1 MGAIISKVSE
11 FKSLA
16 IRLTCSKKLNELSVI
31 LLQTLCD
38 TIRAVFVMKRIGN
51 ALTSSQPPKKTPAEE
66 QATPSNGAQKATAKQ
81 AQTPQAQVNSAASLR
96 KALNQCMMRDRFRL
110 SKRISGASKIKKD
123 AARNAVF
130 DEIALDIAKS
140 MMVAEQRSS
149 YKPTIEYPETL
160 PVSQKRDDIAKAIEE
175 NQVVIVAGE
184 TGSGKTTQLP
194 KICAELG
201 RGKFGLIGHTQ
212 PRRLAARSLPTVLP
226 KRWKPSLVS
235 LLVTRFDSTIR
246 SLKTPKSN

>member
-1 MGAIISKVSE
+1 M
-11 FKSLA
+11 
-16 IRLTCSKKLNELSVI
+16 
-31 LLQTLCD
+31 
-38 TIRAVFVMKRIGN
+38 
-51 ALTSSQPPKKTPAEE
+51 TSSQPPPKKNSAEE
-66 QATPSNGAQKATAKQ
+66 QATPSNGVQKATAKQ
-81 AQTPQAQVNSAASLR
+81 DKAPQAQVNSAASLR
-96 KALNQCMMRDRFRL
+96 KALSQCMMRDRFRL

-140 MMVAEQRSS
+140 MMVAEQRGS
-149 YKPTIEYPETL
+149 YKPTIEYPEIL

-212 PRRLAARSLPTVLP
+212 PRRLAARSVANRIAEEMEPN
-226 KRWKPSLVS
+226 WVS

-246 SLKTPKSN
+246 SLKIPKSN

>member
-1 MGAIISKVSE
+1 MGAIISKASE

-96 KALNQCMMRDRFRL
+96 KALNQCMMRVPF
-110 SKRISGASKIKKD
+110 S
-123 AARNAVF
+123 F
-130 DEIALDIAKS
+130 E
-140 MMVAEQRSS
+140 
-149 YKPTIEYPETL
+149 
-160 PVSQKRDDIAKAIEE
+160 
-175 NQVVIVAGE
+175 
-184 TGSGKTTQLP
+184 
-194 KICAELG
+194 
-201 RGKFGLIGHTQ
+201 
-212 PRRLAARSLPTVLP
+212 
-226 KRWKPSLVS
+226 
-235 LLVTRFDSTIR
+235 
-246 SLKTPKSN
+246 